1 MEMKVYERAR
11 QIREIVEDID
21 KTLDVLE
28 DSTLGVKL
36 IATNVSKYLQ
46 GEFKVAVVGFMTDKL
61 KSMKVDL
68 EKEFENL

>member
-21 KTLDVLE
+21 NTLDVLE

-61 KSMKVDL
+61 KAMKVDL
-68 EKEFENL
+68 EEEFKNL